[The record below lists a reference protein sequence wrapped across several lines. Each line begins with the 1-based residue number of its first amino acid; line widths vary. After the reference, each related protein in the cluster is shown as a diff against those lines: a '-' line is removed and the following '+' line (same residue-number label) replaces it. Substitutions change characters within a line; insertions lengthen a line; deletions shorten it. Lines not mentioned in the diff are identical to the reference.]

1 MEKFITGEDY
11 RLLVINNILVAAAI
25 RTPAHVIGDGKST
38 VQELIDEVNKDPRRG
53 YGHEN
58 VLTMITVNDLTQTII
73 QDAGYT
79 LDSVLQDGERL
90 ILKDTAN
97 LSTGGTA
104 EDVTDIVHPA
114 NVSMAERIS
123 KIIDLDICGID
134 IMTTILANLFLKQ
147 EELF

>member
-1 MEKFITGEDY
+1 FNAAKEVSRAVIVEKYIIGEDY
-11 RLLVINNILVAAAI
+11 RLLVINNRLVAAAK

-38 VQELIDEVNKDPRRG
+38 IQQLIDKVNSDPRRG

-58 VLTMITVNDLTQTII
+58 VLTQITVNELTTRII
-73 QDAGYT
+73 ATKGYNI
-79 LDSVLQDGERL
+79 DSVIPEGEML

-97 LSTGGTA
+97 LSTGGTS

-134 IMTTILANLFLKQ
+134 IMTTD
-147 EELF
+147 